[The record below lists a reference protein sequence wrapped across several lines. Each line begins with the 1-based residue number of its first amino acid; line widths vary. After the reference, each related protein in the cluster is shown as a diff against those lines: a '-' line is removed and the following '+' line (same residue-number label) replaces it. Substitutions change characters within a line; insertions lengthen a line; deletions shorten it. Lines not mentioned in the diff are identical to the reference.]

1 MTETAQRH
9 FLICIVE
16 LRELDAI
23 DFPQQRLRRRP
34 VRRIPTAIG
43 VKNVSPAI
51 E

>member
-1 MTETAQRH
+1 MTKTAQRH

-34 VRRIPTAIG
+34 IRRALTAMG
-43 VKNVSPAI
+43 VQNVSRAI